1 MLAYRTRVLR
11 RTLGI
16 VATGSILALA
26 SVSAM
31 AQPAGGAQPAP
42 QPQPQ
47 PAPLPAPEPA
57 PAPEPERV
65 DPVPDATPP
74 GPMELEGTVP
84 PEAAAPEAD
93 DGMTAWF
100 RVDADAL
107 GTQFWAGGSHPLG
120 PVGLAVNGIMLGA
133 IGEMDVGLDLR
144 AGGVRVVPV
153 VGMSFDFA
161 NENAKGITAPRVITT
176 FAGGPIYFESWL
188 QLTFDSPFEETAA
201 DLFYTR
207 NFLLFRAADW
217 IAIGPQLELTY
228 QLNHEKEVV
237 SLPIGGHLELRHGE
251 KNRLSFF
258 LGYDTD
264 ELPNSDGIA
273 GRVTLVHDW

>member
-1 MLAYRTRVLR
+1 MLAYRTRVR
-11 RTLGI
+11 RCTTSVLAAGLILG
-16 VATGSILALA
+16 
-26 SVSAM
+26 SAGFQARAE
-31 AQPAGGAQPAP
+31 AQPLGGAQPAP
-42 QPQPQ
+42 QPQPVPE
-47 PAPLPAPEPA
+47 PAPAPA

-74 GPMELEGTVP
+74 
-84 PEAAAPEAD
+84 AAPEEPTPVVDEAAPEED
-93 DGMTAWF
+93 SGMTAWF

-144 AGGVRVVPV
+144 AGAVRVVPV

-161 NENAKGITAPRVITT
+161 SENAKGITAPRVITT
-176 FAGGPIYFESWL
+176 FEGGPIYFESWL
-188 QLTFDSPFEETAA
+188 QLTFESPFEETAA

-217 IAIGPQLELTY
+217 IAIGPQIELTY
-228 QLNHEKEVV
+228 QLNHEKELV
-237 SLPIGGHLELRHGE
+237 SLPIGGHLELRHG
-251 KNRLSFF
+251 KGNRLSFF

-264 ELPNSDGIA
+264 ELPNSDGVA